1 MLSRP
6 HRGPFGI
13 RVGMLL
19 MAVCVMPFSQA
30 QSQTAPAQSDDLMKQ
45 VEALARQERA
55 LREQSDEKERNER
68 LKREAEINQTRQA
81 ERRRREEEAGPIEQA
96 LSHQKALQESLL
108 RQTTGRS
115 GGAESDSASPVLPAH
130 DDARAVANPR
140 IAGRA
145 PEGRVLPE
153 EIFDRSEDVIS
164 PGTWGNVDRLRVI
177 RLVLDADGDG
187 KPELIRFL
195 DRSDEQLIR
204 QEADRNYD
212 GILDSWN
219 QYEDGELATRVL
231 DENDDGNPE
240 VFETY
245 RDGRV
250 SLRELDRDDDGV
262 RDVFYRYRGESL
274 IEERHDANNDGTI
287 DLVIAYEKRLR
298 VRAEED
304 TDRDGRMDLWTRY
317 ANSPNSENN
326 EQVSQIERDMQGGGF
341 ADTFEIFESQKG
353 RSMLVRREQ
362 DLNGDGE
369 IDVVSFYVDGKLVRR
384 QIRDPD
390 LIPLS

>member
-1 MLSRP
+1 ML
-6 HRGPFGI
+6 F
-13 RVGMLL
+13 L
-19 MAVCVMPFSQA
+19 AVCVIPFSQA
-30 QSQTAPAQSDDLMKQ
+30 QSQTAPTQDDELMRQ
-45 VEALARQERA
+45 LEALARQERA
-55 LREQSDEKERNER
+55 LREQSAEKEKNER
-68 LKREAEINQTRQA
+68 LKREAEINQNRQA
-81 ERRRREEEAGPIEQA
+81 ERRRREEEAAPIEQA
-96 LSHQKALQESLL
+96 LSEQKALQESLL

-115 GGAESDSASPVLPAH
+115 EGAESDPDSLAFPAH
-130 DDARAVANPR
+130 DDAHAITNPR

-145 PEGRVLPE
+145 PKDRVLPE
-153 EIFDRSEDVIS
+153 EIFDRSKEEIS

-195 DRSDEQLIR
+195 DRSDDQLIR

-212 GILDSWN
+212 GVLDSWN

-245 RDGRV
+245 RDGLV

-262 RDVFYRYRGESL
+262 RDVFYRYQGESL

-287 DLVIAYEKRLR
+287 DLVIVYEKRLR

-304 TDRDGRMDLWTRY
+304 TDQDGRMDLWTRY
-317 ANSPNSENN
+317 ANGSNS
-326 EQVSQIERDMQGGGF
+326 EQVSQIERDVRGGGV
-341 ADTFEIFESQKG
+341 ADTFEIFESQNG
-353 RSMLVRREQ
+353 RSVLVRREQ

-369 IDVVSFYVDGKLVRR
+369 IDVVSFYLDGKLVRR
-384 QIRDPD
+384 QIRDSD

>member
-1 MLSRP
+1 
-6 HRGPFGI
+6 
-13 RVGMLL
+13 MLL
-19 MAVCVMPFSQA
+19 LAVCVIPFSQA
-30 QSQTAPAQSDDLMKQ
+30 QSQTAPTQNDELMKQ

-55 LREQSDEKERNER
+55 LREQSAEQENNER
-68 LKREAEINQTRQA
+68 LKREADTNQARQA
-81 ERRRREEEAGPIEQA
+81 ERRLREEKAAPIEQA

-115 GGAESDSASPVLPAH
+115 GDVEFDPASAAFPAH
-130 DDARAVANPR
+130 DDAHAVTNPR
-140 IAGRA
+140 IASRA

-153 EIFDRSEDVIS
+153 EIFDRSKEEIP

-177 RLVLDADGDG
+177 RYVLDADGDG
-187 KPELIRFL
+187 KPELVRFL
-195 DRSDEQLIR
+195 DRSDDQLIR

-212 GILDSWN
+212 GVLDSWN
-219 QYEDGELATRVL
+219 QYEGGELATRVL

-287 DLVIAYEKRLR
+287 DLVITYEKRLR

-317 ANSPNSENN
+317 ANGANSENS
-326 EQVSQIERDMQGGGF
+326 EQVSQIERDLRGGGF
-341 ADTFEIFESQKG
+341 ADTFEIFESQNG

-384 QIRDPD
+384 QIRDSD